1 MNILWDFDGTLFNT
15 YPAYTMMLS
24 EILGDAVDKQEIY
37 KNLKISYS
45 HAIQYYNISSAQ
57 EEKIKVLKKK
67 FTPKD
72 MKPFEDVEEILKFA
86 HKNVIMTHKHRAG
99 VMKS

>member
-1 MNILWDFDGTLFNT
+1 MNILWDFDGTLFDT

-24 EILGDAVDKQEIY
+24 EILGDSVEKQEIY

-45 HAIQYYNISSAQ
+45 YAIQYYNISCEQ
-57 EEKIKVLKKK
+57 EEKIKVLKGK

-72 MKPFEDVEEILKFA
+72 MEPFAGVEEVLKFA
-86 HKNVIMTHKHRAG
+86 NKKCDYDP
-99 VMKS
+99 